1 MKHSRHI
8 LLTLLALLTIVSSA
22 TAQRRRKV
30 TPYLVPDEN
39 APAIIVCPGGSY
51 SWLDRETEGRMV
63 CEWLQSQGIAAFLLE
78 YRVQGI
84 PSFVTHYRYV
94 FRGRRHPDPLCDLQA
109 TLLYVRRHARACG
122 IDPHRIGAM
131 GFSAGGHLVASA
143 AEFFDT
149 DFGGIVPGEVG
160 DSLRPDFV
168 VPVYPV
174 VTLSDERYVHARSR
188 RALLG
193 EWGKHRQRMRDSL
206 SLEQHVRPDMPPVFL
221 VNCED
226 DPIVKYPNSILLD
239 SALTA
244 EGVPHQY
251 IRYRTGGHGF
261 GANPEKGTEE
271 CREWRTTFLDWM
283 RALGFLPEE

>member
-1 MKHSRHI
+1 MKQTRNI
-8 LLTLLALLTIVSSA
+8 LLFLLALLA
-22 TAQRRRKV
+22 TVGNASAQRHRKV
-30 TPYLVPDEN
+30 TAYLATTAK

-51 SWLDRETEGRMV
+51 SWLDRETEGHMV
-63 CEWLQSQGIAAFLLE
+63 CAWLQSQGIAAFLLE

-109 TLLYVRRHARACG
+109 TLLDVRRHAEEYG
-122 IDPHRIGAM
+122 IDPHRVGAM

-143 AEFFDT
+143 GELFDT
-149 DFGGIVPGEVG
+149 DFGHIVAGEVG

-174 VTLSDERYVHARSR
+174 VTLSDKRYVHARSR

-226 DPIVKYPNSILLD
+226 DPIVKYQNSILFD

-251 IRYRTGGHGF
+251 IRYATGGHGF
-261 GANPEKGTEE
+261 GANPAKGSAESNT
-271 CREWRTTFLDWM
+271 WRTTFLDWM
-283 RALGFLPEE
+283 HTMGFRNAE